1 MTLSSRDA
9 FTFPG
14 MGRERETERE
24 RGSGRERE
32 RERRNG
38 TGTEKEKEFFASSH
52 GVANCQ
58 TLLVLNVASVVGVI
72 KQD

>member
-1 MTLSSRDA
+1 MILSSRDA
-9 FTFPG
+9 FTFPE
-14 MGRERETERE
+14 RERQRETERE
-24 RGSGRERE
+24 RGGGRERE
-32 RERRNG
+32 RRKG
-38 TGTEKEKEFFASSH
+38 TGTEKKKEFFASSH